1 MVFSGCA
8 GSNKTLA
15 RLQFAVS
22 SLQVAIALGSN
33 LGDRRA
39 HLDWATE
46 RLGEF
51 ISSLR
56 VSTITETAPVDV
68 PDDQPPYLNAVVVGE
83 TALEPDALLEK
94 LMALELERG
103 RERRSFRA
111 ARTLDLDLILYG
123 QRIIKTPEI
132 EIPHPRYRDREFVLR
147 PLAEIAP
154 DWIDPVTGRPVQTLL
169 RELTG
174 RK

>member
-1 MVFSGCA
+1 VD
-8 GSNKTLA
+8 
-15 RLQFAVS
+15 R
-22 SLQVAIALGSN
+22 VAIALGSN

-39 HLDWATE
+39 HLDFAVE
-46 RLGEF
+46 RLRDLLTALHV
-51 ISSLR
+51 SS
-56 VSTITETAPVDV
+56 ITETAPVDV

-123 QRIIKTPEI
+123 DRVIKTPNI
-132 EIPHPRYRDREFVLR
+132 EIPHPRFRDREFVLR
-147 PLAEIAP
+147 PLAELEP
-154 DWIDPVTGRPVQTLL
+154 GWIDPVTGQTMEKLL
-169 RELTG
+169 RSVEP
-174 RK
+174 